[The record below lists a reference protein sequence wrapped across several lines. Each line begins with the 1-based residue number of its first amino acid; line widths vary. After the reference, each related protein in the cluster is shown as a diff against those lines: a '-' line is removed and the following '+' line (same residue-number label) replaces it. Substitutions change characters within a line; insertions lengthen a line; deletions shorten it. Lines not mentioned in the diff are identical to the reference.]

1 MQIACGNI
9 LISLTISK
17 LNTMNNHY
25 PMSYMDKGRLI
36 NTDASSFL
44 FEKRLIMLDEQFT
57 DSLASRI
64 NTALL
69 ALQFKDEN
77 KDIELYLNSGG
88 GSVTAGFSIL
98 DVMYSIKPK
107 VNITVIGQACSMG
120 AFLSACATGE
130 RRIGPSARIMIHQP
144 SGGFQGTADA
154 IENYA
159 EEIQRLRNLLDENY
173 SANSGVAKEALKE
186 MQRKDNYMTPQQA
199 VEHGLMDKI
208 LTHKHSRKKEQ

>member
-1 MQIACGNI
+1 
-9 LISLTISK
+9 
-17 LNTMNNHY
+17 MNNHY
-25 PMSYMDKGRLI
+25 PMTYMDKGRLI

-44 FEKRLIMLDEQFT
+44 FEKRLILLDEQFT

-64 NTALL
+64 ITGLL

-77 KDIELYLNSGG
+77 KDIELYLNSPG
-88 GSVTAGFSIL
+88 GSVTAGLSIL

-107 VNITVIGQACSMG
+107 VNVTVIGQACSMG

-130 RRIGPSARIMIHQP
+130 RRIGSSARIMIHQP
-144 SGGFQGTADA
+144 SGGFKGTADE

-159 EEIQRLRNLLDENY
+159 EEIQRLRRLLDENY
-173 SANSGVAKEALKE
+173 SANSGIAMEVLKD

-199 VEHGLMDKI
+199 VNYGLMDKI
-208 LTHKHSRKKEQ
+208 LIPRHTSKKEQ